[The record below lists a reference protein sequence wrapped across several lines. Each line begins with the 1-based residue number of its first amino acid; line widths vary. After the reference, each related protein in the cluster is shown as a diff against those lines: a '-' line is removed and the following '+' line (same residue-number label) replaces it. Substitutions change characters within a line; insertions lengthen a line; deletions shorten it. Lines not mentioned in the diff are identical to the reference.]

1 MSHNNA
7 NSLGAEAEWPSGW
20 QVRRVAETGST
31 NADLLLAGEGGAPHH
46 SVLMADFQSSGKG
59 RLDRTWVAEP
69 GTNLLVSLLFRLD
82 AGAQRPLHQ
91 FTQMVGMAAARACTQ
106 VAGVTPNMKWPND
119 LLVNNKKI
127 SGILAQGA
135 PQFVVVGIGV
145 NVGWAPEGATS
156 LVHEAPACAAKPTDV
171 LRAMLPHIAS
181 FESLTPQ
188 QLHEL
193 YQTELSTIGQ
203 RVRVEQH
210 GGAVLEGIAVA
221 VHTDGRL
228 LVREDNGAEHHV
240 DTGDVVHL
248 RSA

>member
-1 MSHNNA
+1 MSDTNA
-7 NSLGAEAEWPSGW
+7 NSPDPAPNWPSGW

-31 NADLLLAGEGGAPHH
+31 NADLLRDGGEGAPHH

-69 GTNLLVSLLFRLD
+69 GSNLLVSLLFRLD
-82 AGAQRPLHQ
+82 AGVQRPLHQ
-91 FTQMVGMAAARACTQ
+91 FTQMVGMAAARACAE
-106 VAGVTPNMKWPND
+106 VAGVTPHMKWPND
-119 LLVNNKKI
+119 LLVDNKKI

-145 NVGWAPEGATS
+145 NVGWAPEGAVS
-156 LVHEAPACAAKPTDV
+156 LQQVAPTCTAQPSHV

-181 FESLTPQ
+181 FELLTPQ

-193 YQTELSTIGQ
+193 YQSELSTLGQ

-210 GGAVLEGIAVA
+210 EGVVIEGIAVS
-221 VHTDGRL
+221 VHADGRL

>member
-1 MSHNNA
+1 
-7 NSLGAEAEWPSGW
+7 
-20 QVRRVAETGST
+20 
-31 NADLLLAGEGGAPHH
+31 
-46 SVLMADFQSSGKG
+46 
-59 RLDRTWVAEP
+59 
-69 GTNLLVSLLFRLD
+69 LVSLLFRLD

-156 LVHEAPACAAKPTDV
+156 LVHEAPSCTAKPTDV

-188 QLHEL
+188 QLHQL
-193 YQTELSTIGQ
+193 YQDELSTIGQ

-210 GGAVLEGIAVA
+210 GGAVLEGVAVA

>member
-1 MSHNNA
+1 MGHDNA
-7 NSLGAEAEWPSGW
+7 NSLEPDAVWPSGW

-31 NADLLLAGEGGAPHH
+31 NADLLLEGESGAPHH

-69 GTNLLVSLLFRLD
+69 GSNLLVSLLFRLD

-106 VAGVTPNMKWPND
+106 VASITPHMKWPND

-156 LVHEAPACAAKPTDV
+156 LVHEAPSCLAQPPDV
-171 LRAMLPHIAS
+171 LRAMLPHIAL
-181 FESLTPQ
+181 FELLAPQ

-193 YQTELSTIGQ
+193 YQAELSTIGQ

-210 GGAVLEGIAVA
+210 GGAVLEGVAAA

-228 LVREDNGAEHHV
+228 LVRDDNGAEHHV